1 MDTMKKIANIL
12 NGFLIITLVSMTAQ
26 VYSQS
31 GAKEYYELR
40 VYELKGNRTVFD
52 NYLSK
57 ALIPYLNKASVAH
70 VGVFNEISKAEP
82 FKVYVLIP
90 YPSFE
95 SFGAITA
102 AMQKDEGYL
111 KASEEY
117 NRVPVDQPSYW
128 RYESSFMVAFDGL
141 PTHVVPATGSR
152 LFELRIYE
160 GYSDDAVRRKVKMFN
175 EGEFDIFKRTNLNS
189 VFFGENVSGSTL
201 PCLTY
206 MISFKDMEERDASW
220 KKFIDDPEWKR
231 ISKLPEYANT
241 VSRIHK
247 IFLEPTSYSQ
257 L

>member
-1 MDTMKKIANIL
+1 MNSMKNMLCIKNVFLTIIL
-12 NGFLIITLVSMTAQ
+12 VAMSVR
-26 VYSQS
+26 VYSQA

-40 VYELKGNRTVFD
+40 VYELKGSRTVFD

-57 ALIPYLNKASVAH
+57 ALIPFLNKSGVSH

-90 YPSFE
+90 YPSIE
-95 SFGAITA
+95 SFGAITT
-102 AMQKDEGYL
+102 AMQKDEGYQ
-111 KASEEY
+111 KASEEF
-117 NRVPVDQPSYW
+117 NGVSVDQPSYW
-128 RYESSFMVAFDGL
+128 RYESSFMIAFDGL
-141 PTHVVPATGSR
+141 PKHVVPAAGSR

-175 EGEFDIFKRTNLNS
+175 DGEFDIFKRTNLNS

-206 MISFKDMEERDASW
+206 MISFKDMEERDANW

-241 VSRIHK
+241 VSKIHK
-247 IFLEPTSYSQ
+247 VFLEPTSYSQ

>member
-1 MDTMKKIANIL
+1 
-12 NGFLIITLVSMTAQ
+12 
-26 VYSQS
+26 
-31 GAKEYYELR
+31 
-40 VYELKGNRTVFD
+40 
-52 NYLSK
+52 
-57 ALIPYLNKASVAH
+57 LIPYLNKSGVGH
-70 VGVFNEISKAEP
+70 VGVFNEISKSEP
-82 FKVYVLIP
+82 FRVYVLIP
-90 YPSFE
+90 YPSIE
-95 SFGAITA
+95 AYGSILNN
-102 AMQKDEGYL
+102 MQKDEDYQ

-117 NRVPVDQPSYW
+117 NRVAVDQPSYW

-141 PTHVVPATGSR
+141 PKHVVPAAGSK

-189 VFFGENVSGSTL
+189 VFFGENVSGKNL

-206 MISFKDMEERDASW
+206 MISFKNMEEREANW

-241 VSRIHK
+241 VSKIHK